1 MMFSGE
7 LGAVKSYGDLASGV
21 EWNRMWERWYDD
33 SWTEETPNATLPK
46 RVSNNSPKSYTET
59 SDFWYAKNNFMRLKY
74 LTLSYD
80 LPKNQFYSKIFD
92 NIRIFFTGTNLF
104 VLSSFNKNYYDPEIG
119 DGTSYPIMRS
129 FNFGIDVKF

>member
-1 MMFSGE
+1 
-7 LGAVKSYGDLASGV
+7 
-21 EWNRMWERWYDD
+21 
-33 SWTEETPNATLPK
+33 
-46 RVSNNSPKSYTET
+46 
-59 SDFWYAKNNFMRLKY
+59 MRLKY